1 MAAISVE
8 ELVRGIKQAA
18 ANAYDGAMDKDGKP
32 VKSGL
37 DRESE
42 LVDHRTMR
50 TIDGFTVKVC
60 SPNQLCVSYHLQMM
74 AKHKLAALENKL
86 EEEIESRMEEI
97 VAYLKKEFKNITGS
111 TLTLKKLGDIKYEV
125 EAVSMVRTNLRG
137 ICDYEIG
144 KMEDPQ
150 EEKDDIKDGLDKKVD
165 KFLAVDKD
173 KFAGTKKAQNDT
185 RKKESGESKK

>member
-32 VKSGL
+32 VKTGL

-50 TIDGFTVKVC
+50 TIDGFTVKVS

-137 ICDYEIG
+137 SCDYEIG

-150 EEKDDIKDGLDKKVD
+150 EENDQVKDAFDKKVD

-173 KFAGTKKAQNDT
+173 KFPGTKKTQNDT

>member
-1 MAAISVE
+1 MATVSVE

-18 ANAYDGAMDKDGKP
+18 ANAYDGAKDKDGKS

-37 DRESE
+37 DREAE

-60 SPNQLCVSYHLQMM
+60 SPRQLCVSYHLQMM

-97 VAYLKKEFKNITGS
+97 VAYLKKEFKAITGS
-111 TLTLKKLGDIKYEV
+111 TLSLKKLGDIRYEV

-137 ICDYEIG
+137 SCDYEITS
-144 KMEDPQ
+144 MDDPK
-150 EEKDDIKDGLDKKVD
+150 EEKDSIKDVLDKKVD
-165 KFLAVDKD
+165 KFLATDKD
-173 KFAGTKKAQNDT
+173 KFPGVKKPENDT
-185 RKKESGESKK
+185 RKAEKESKK